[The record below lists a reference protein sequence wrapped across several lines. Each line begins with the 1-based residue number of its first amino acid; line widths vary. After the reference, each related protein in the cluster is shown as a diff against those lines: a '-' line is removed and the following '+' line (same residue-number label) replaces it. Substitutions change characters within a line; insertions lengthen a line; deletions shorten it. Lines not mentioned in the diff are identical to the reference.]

1 MTIFRNGVWL
11 FLLIAFA
18 FSGAIGGVIH
28 ATGAMERQLL
38 FTGLAFI
45 YMCGPAIAALVC
57 AARFDRGRMRQSL
70 GVAKPFNRALVW
82 AWLIPVS
89 LILGALAID
98 LVFSPAM
105 FDPGANY
112 RALLESQGQDLTGS
126 PVDPVSLYWFGVASG
141 LTLGAF
147 LNMFLTLSEE
157 LGWRGW
163 LWDHWRGLG
172 FWRCNLLIG
181 LFWGLWHAPLIAQ
194 GYNYPELPV
203 WGPVAMTALML
214 VISPLIGWVREAG
227 GTVFHAGL
235 FHGTLNAGAGLGV
248 LALTGLEF
256 PFKGTL
262 GVGGFVTGLALCG
275 IVFAIRKRAA
285 NAPPETGQAL

>member
-1 MTIFRNGVWL
+1 MKLMRSAIAGVAL
-11 FLLIAFA
+11 
-18 FSGAIGGVIH
+18 AIGVSVTTPSAALDPAQSVFARKAIMWSIGAHMRGIKAGMKAGDG
-28 ATGAMERQLL
+28 ATVAAGAN
-38 FTGLAFI
+38 
-45 YMCGPAIAALVC
+45 AIAAL
-57 AARFDRGRMRQSL
+57 A
-70 GVAKPFNRALVW
+70 
-82 AWLIPVS
+82 
-89 LILGALAID
+89 
-98 LVFSPAM
+98 
-105 FDPGANY
+105 
-112 RALLESQGQDLTGS
+112 
-126 PVDPVSLYWFGVASG
+126 
-141 LTLGAF
+141 GAF

-163 LWDHWRGLG
+163 LWDRWRGLG

-235 FHGTLNAGAGLGV
+235 FHGTLNAGAGLGL

-262 GVGGFVTGLALCG
+262 GIGGFVAGLALCG
-275 IVFAIRKRAA
+275 VVFAIRRRAA
-285 NAPPETGQAL
+285 NTAPETGQAL